1 VSELVKLTPDELHR
15 ATVLHDCKAGH
26 LSNGQAAKE
35 LGLSV
40 RQIKRLK
47 HRMTLEGTPGLASKQ
62 RGQPGHHQL
71 PPDVKAHARE
81 LLRTRYA
88 DFGPTLAHEKL
99 VEVHHLSLSREVVRH
114 LMIQEGLWKSHRAH
128 KPVIHQL
135 RERRAR
141 RGELVQL
148 DGSPYDWFEG
158 RAPACTLL
166 VFIDDATG
174 QLLELFFTEA
184 ETTHSYFQ
192 ATERYLQQHGRP
204 QAFYSDK
211 LGVFRIN
218 HPHVGAGEGTTQF
231 ARALYEL
238 DIELICANT
247 PQAKG
252 RVERVNQTLQDR
264 LGKELRLHD
273 ISAIASANVYAPEF
287 RADFNRRFAVLPRDP
302 QDAHRSLRPADDLT
316 RILALRELRTLSKN
330 LTLSYNNV
338 VYQIQTARP
347 TYALRHAQVEVRER
361 WDGTLAILYR
371 GKPLAY
377 TVYREAP
384 RQAELIP
391 SKLLNAEL
399 DTRLTAK
406 QKRKGYVPP
415 QDHPWRK
422 FQINPKSK
430 QP

>member
-1 VSELVKLTPDELHR
+1 MSGIVKLTPDELHR
-15 ATVLHDCKAGH
+15 ATVLHDCKAGR
-26 LSNGQAAKE
+26 LSNGQAAEE
-35 LGLSV
+35 LGLSI
-40 RQIKRLK
+40 RQVKRLK
-47 HRMTLEGTPGLASKQ
+47 HRVTQEGTKGLASKQ

-71 PPDVKAHARE
+71 PPEVKPQARE
-81 LLRTRYA
+81 LLRTHYA
-88 DFGPTLAHEKL
+88 DFGPTLAQEKL
-99 VEVHHLSLSREVVRH
+99 VEVHHLKLSREVVRQ
-114 LMIQEGLWKSHRAH
+114 LMIQEGLWKPHRAH
-128 KPVIHQL
+128 TPVLHQL

-141 RGELVQL
+141 RGELVQV
-148 DGSPYDWFEG
+148 DGSPCEWFED

-174 QLLELFFTEA
+174 QLLELFFAAA

-192 ATERYLQQHGRP
+192 ATERYLRQHGRP
-204 QAFYSDK
+204 LAFYSDK

-218 HPHVGAGEGTTQF
+218 HPHAESGDGTTQF

-238 DIELICANT
+238 EIELICANT

-252 RVERVNQTLQDR
+252 RVERANQTLQDR
-264 LGKELRLHD
+264 LVKELRLHE
-273 ISAIASANVYAPEF
+273 ISTMAAANVYAPEF
-287 RADFNRRFAVLPRDP
+287 RADFNRRFAVVPRDP
-302 QDAHRSLRPADDLT
+302 QDAHRALRPADDLN

-347 TYALRHAQVEVRER
+347 SYALRHAQVEVRER
-361 WDGTLAILYR
+361 WDGALAILYQ
-371 GKPLAY
+371 GKPLTY

-399 DTRLTAK
+399 DTRLAAK
-406 QKRKGYVPP
+406 QARKGHVPP
-415 QDHPWRK
+415 EDHPWRK
-422 FQINPKSK
+422 FQISNKSK
-430 QP
+430 